1 MSGNRRHDLE
11 RICQGALDRDPAA
24 RSAFLAEACAGDE
37 VLREVAQ
44 LLVKHSRSVSIVTRY
59 GGDEFAIILV
69 NTTKAGGLTYAERIR
84 NVIEQNRFAHSP
96 VTASLG
102 IASLPE
108 DATTV
113 DDLVVA
119 ADRAL
124 YDAKRLGRNRAA
136 AP

>member
-1 MSGNRRHDLE
+1 
-11 RICQGALDRDPAA
+11 
-24 RSAFLAEACAGDE
+24 
-37 VLREVAQ
+37 
-44 LLVKHSRSVSIVTRY
+44 VTRY

-84 NVIEQNRFAHSP
+84 GVIEQNRSAHP
-96 VTASLG
+96 VTATLG

-113 DDLVVA
+113 DDLIVA

-124 YDAKRLGRNRAA
+124 YEAKRLGPNRAA

>member
-1 MSGNRRHDLE
+1 MEEEFKRHCRFGEPLSLALMDLDHFKEVNDRSGHR
-11 RICQGALDRDPAA
+11 
-24 RSAFLAEACAGDE
+24 AGDE
-37 VLREVAQ
+37 VLREAAQ
-44 LLVKHSRSVSIVTRY
+44 LLVKHSRSFSIVTRY

-84 NVIEQNRFAHSP
+84 NVIEQNRFAHS
-96 VTASLG
+96 
-102 IASLPE
+102 ASLPE

-124 YDAKRLGRNRAA
+124 YDAKRMGRNRAA

>member
-1 MSGNRRHDLE
+1 
-11 RICQGALDRDPAA
+11 
-24 RSAFLAEACAGDE
+24 
-37 VLREVAQ
+37 
-44 LLVKHSRSVSIVTRY
+44 VTRY

-69 NTTKAGGLTYAERIR
+69 NTVKSGGLTYAERIR
-84 NVIEQNRFAHSP
+84 NVIEQHRFAHSP

-102 IASLPE
+102 VASLPE

-113 DDLVVA
+113 DDLILA